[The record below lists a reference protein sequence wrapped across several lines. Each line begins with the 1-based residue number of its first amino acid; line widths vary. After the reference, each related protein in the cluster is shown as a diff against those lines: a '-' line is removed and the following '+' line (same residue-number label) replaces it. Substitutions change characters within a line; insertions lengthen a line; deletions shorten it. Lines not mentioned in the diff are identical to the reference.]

1 MTSQKG
7 RGRIVQ
13 EQAGV
18 GAFRHGN
25 NHVEARNAKNQ
36 NRGQRIVK
44 QRPADGAV
52 LYIEETIRA
61 GQLRIRSVSV
71 LERWRDTGIITSA
84 MFNAAE
90 QFRQDFEAAGLQPH
104 FAISGLERI
113 DCRKGADE
121 VTLLSRAKLKRDSWD
136 SIQRIGRL
144 LGDKGY
150 RAIEA
155 VAGYGITLKEF
166 ARRER
171 WSNRPLSEPVAR
183 GILFAALEVLA
194 KDFGYE

>member
-1 MTSQKG
+1 MSSQKG
-7 RGRIVQ
+7 RGRVVQ
-13 EQAGV
+13 GQTV
-18 GAFRHGN
+18 LGAFRQERDY
-25 NHVEARNAKNQ
+25 VEDRHSTNI

-44 QRPADGAV
+44 QRAADGAV

-61 GQLRIRSVSV
+61 GQLRVRSVCV
-71 LERWRDTGIITSA
+71 LERWRDRGIITSA

-90 QFRQDFEAAGLQPH
+90 QFRRDFEAAGLQPH

-121 VTLLSRAKLKRDSWD
+121 VTLLSRAKLKRDAWD
-136 SIQRIGRL
+136 SVQRIGRL
-144 LGDKGY
+144 LGDKSY
-150 RAIEA
+150 RAVEA
-155 VAGYGITLKEF
+155 VAGYGLTLKEF

-171 WSNRPLSEPVAR
+171 WANRPLSEPVAR

-194 KDFGYE
+194 RDLRYD